1 MIRHSFLQKI
11 KRYFRTHSIVAL
23 LGPRQCG
30 KTTLAKE
37 YLKNQSDFS
46 EENYFDLENPIDLE
60 RLENPM
66 LNLQSLSGL
75 IVIDEIQRRPALF
88 PLLRFLIDNK
98 KINQRY
104 LILGS
109 ASRELIKQS
118 SESLAGRIAYI
129 ELTPFSFTETHDLR
143 KLWDRGGF
151 PLSYLADNEK
161 DSFDWRDFYIRTFL
175 EQDIPNLGV
184 KIAPEALRRFW
195 TMLAH
200 YHGNIFN
207 ASELGRSFGAS
218 DTTIR
223 RYLDLLT
230 GTFMVRQLQPWH
242 ENISKR
248 QVKAPKVYLRDSG
261 ILHTILNLRTHA
273 ELLKY
278 PKLGA
283 SWEGFAL
290 EEIIRAHQVRSQDC
304 YFWST
309 YSGAEVDLLLH
320 QQGKFIAYEFKF
332 CDAPKATKSMH
343 SVLQD
348 LSIEH
353 FYVIYPGDRNYPLS
367 EKITV
372 EGLKNHLTYLEAMMR
387 TEDRGN

>member
-1 MIRHSFLQKI
+1 MKRPSFIRKI
-11 KRYFRTHSIVAL
+11 ERYFRTHPIVAL

-30 KTTLAKE
+30 KTTLAKQ
-37 YLKNQSDFS
+37 YLTTQNDFS
-46 EENYFDLENPIDLE
+46 PENYFDLEDPIDSQ
-60 RLENPM
+60 RLKNSM
-66 LNLQSLSGL
+66 LALQPLSGL
-75 IVIDEIQRRPALF
+75 VVIDEIQRVPELF
-88 PLLRFLIDNK
+88 PILRVLIDNAQIK
-98 KINQRY
+98 KRY

-109 ASRELIKQS
+109 ASRELTKQS

-129 ELTPFSFTETHDLR
+129 ELTPFSFCEIDNLQ

-151 PLSYLADNEK
+151 PLSYLADNEQEG
-161 DSFDWRDFYIRTFL
+161 FDWRDFYIRTFL
-175 EQDIPNLGV
+175 EQDIPNLGI

-218 DTTIR
+218 DVTIK

-242 ENISKR
+242 QNIKKR
-248 QVKAPKVYLRDSG
+248 QVKAPKIYLRDSG
-261 ILHTILNLRTHA
+261 ILHAILNLRSHS
-273 ELLKY
+273 ELLRY

-290 EEIIRAHQVRSQDC
+290 EEVIRAHDIRNQDC

-320 QQGKFIAYEFKF
+320 QQAKFFAFEFKF
-332 CDAPKATKSMH
+332 SDAPKMTKSMH
-343 SVLQD
+343 SALQD
-348 LSIEH
+348 LLIEH
-353 FYVIYPGDRNYPLS
+353 LFVIYPGDRDYPLS
-367 EKITV
+367 EKVTV
-372 EGLKNHLTYLEAMMR
+372 KGLKNYLLSLVE
-387 TEDRGN
+387 